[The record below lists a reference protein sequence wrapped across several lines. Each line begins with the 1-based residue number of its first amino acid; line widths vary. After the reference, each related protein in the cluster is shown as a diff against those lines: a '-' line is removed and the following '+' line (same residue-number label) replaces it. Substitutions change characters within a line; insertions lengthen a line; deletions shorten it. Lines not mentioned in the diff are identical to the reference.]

1 MHSIMLLLKKGRV
14 VQPRLIMCVAT
25 SLERGGETRPCVL
38 IAPVVLLCCCVV
50 VLLCCCVGVLV
61 CWCVGVL
68 LCWCVGVL
76 VCWCVGVSVWLFQV
90 VANPRPV
97 NAAPQCNPEY
107 NPTFPVTIDGAQYV
121 RYISWGEAQTMVYV
135 ALLFTPSCS
144 PLRNMPSCSP

>member
-1 MHSIMLLLKKGRV
+1 M
-14 VQPRLIMCVAT
+14 
-25 SLERGGETRPCVL
+25 
-38 IAPVVLLCCCVV
+38 
-50 VLLCCCVGVLV
+50 
-61 CWCVGVL
+61 
-68 LCWCVGVL
+68 
-76 VCWCVGVSVWLFQV
+76 SVWLFQV

-144 PLRNMPSCSP
+144 PLRNTPSCSP